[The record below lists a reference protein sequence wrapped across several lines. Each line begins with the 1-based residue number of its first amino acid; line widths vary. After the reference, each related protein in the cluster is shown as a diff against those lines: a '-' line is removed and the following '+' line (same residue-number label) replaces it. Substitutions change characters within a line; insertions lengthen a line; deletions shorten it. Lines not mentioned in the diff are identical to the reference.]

1 MENEYEK
8 YLDRLNHLIYSELV
22 PKTAVF
28 DYFTEHLYKVDEN
41 PYEVEPMLWFIQSA
55 LYSDITFSIFR
66 LFDKNGDRNI
76 FHFLNYTEQ
85 HLHSI
90 AWKTPLSLTE
100 INEQRA
106 ALSAVTTQIEN
117 LRKRRNKFFGHYDK
131 KFFYEPQKIDDDF
144 PFSNEDA
151 KILVRVLQRIISGH
165 MRAFHG
171 RGSLSLEG
179 FIYVA
184 AEKLYEAMRKNQP
197 S

>member
-1 MENEYEK
+1 MENEYQK
-8 YLDRLNHLIYSELV
+8 YLDRLDHLIYVEVV
-22 PKTAVF
+22 PKTALF
-28 DYFTEHLYKVDEN
+28 DYFTKHLYKVDAN
-41 PYEVEPMLWFIQSA
+41 PYEVEPMIWFIQSA

-66 LFDKNGDRNI
+66 LFDKKGDRNI

-90 AWKTPLSLTE
+90 TWKKPLSLIE

-106 ALSAVTTQIEN
+106 ALSAATTQFEN

-131 KFFYEPQKIDDDF
+131 KFFYEPDKINDDF

-151 KILVRVLQRIISGH
+151 ITLVRVLQRIISDH
-165 MRAFHG
+165 NRAFHG
-171 RGSLSLEG
+171 RASLSLEG
-179 FIYVA
+179 SIYVA
-184 AEKLYEAMRKNQP
+184 AEKLYEAIRKNRL